1 LLKNLNI
8 LERWIA
14 RAHFLCLLCLVLA
27 WSATKISPTQYS
39 FLALFGLAFP
49 LTAIFNILFAGYWI
63 YRKKW
68 FFILSLGFIVL
79 FWNMHS
85 HWFQF
90 PTSKTDTIGGKLMS
104 YNVRIFD
111 LYEWLN
117 KKGETKQQMLD
128 LFTTENP
135 EVICFQEYMVNAND
149 STNLWSDTLKNKL
162 GFTHQALSLI
172 KPEGKAARYGL
183 ATFSKHSIKSI
194 QPLALHPNSMPFAQ
208 VVDIKT
214 HKGNFLKV
222 INVHLA
228 SIHFKDE
235 DYRFIKNLK
244 EQENLT
250 RGGIQ
255 IVNRL
260 LQAFEIRAQQVA
272 LIKQAINNSPF
283 PTVVVGDFNDSP
295 VSYSYAQLIE
305 NMHDAFMVSGSGTGT
320 TYTGDFPSFRI
331 DYILHSNNIKSA
343 NFNIIKKEL
352 SDHYPITVELD
363 VLRD

>member
-1 LLKNLNI
+1 MLKNLNI
-8 LERWIA
+8 VERWIV
-14 RAHFLCLLCLVLA
+14 RAHLLCLLCLILA
-27 WSATKISPTQYS
+27 WLATQVNPDKWS
-39 FLALFGLAFP
+39 FLALFGLGFP
-49 LTAIFNILFAGYWI
+49 LTAIINMLFAAYWI

-68 FFILSLGFIVL
+68 FFLLSFAFIAL
-79 FWNMHS
+79 FWTMHS

-90 PTSKTDTIGGKLMS
+90 PNSSNNIAGGKLMS

-111 LYEWLN
+111 LYEWHN
-117 KKGETKQQMLD
+117 KKGETKNQMLN
-128 LFTTENP
+128 LFATENP

-183 ATFSKHSIKSI
+183 ATFSKHPVKSI
-194 QPLALHPNSMPFAQ
+194 QSMTLHPDGMPFAQ

-250 RGGIQ
+250 HGGIQ
-255 IVNRL
+255 IINRL

-272 LIKQAINNSPF
+272 LIKQAINNSPY

-295 VSYSYAQLIE
+295 VSYTYSQLSE
-305 NMHDAFMVSGSGTGT
+305 NMQDAFMVSGSGTGT

-343 NFNIIKKEL
+343 NFTIIKKEL

-363 VLRD
+363 VLRN

>member
-14 RAHFLCLLCLVLA
+14 RAHLLCLLCLVLA
-27 WSATKISPTQYS
+27 WSATKISPDQYS

-49 LTAIFNILFAGYWI
+49 LTAIFNLLFAGYWI

-90 PTSKTDTIGGKLMS
+90 PTSKTNTVGGKLMS

-149 STNLWSDTLKNKL
+149 STNLWSDTLKHHL

-183 ATFSKHSIKSI
+183 ATFSKHPIKSI
-194 QPLALHPNSMPFAQ
+194 QPLALNPNSMPFAQ

-272 LIKQAINNSPF
+272 LIKQAINNSPY

-295 VSYSYAQLIE
+295 VSYSYAQLSE